1 MVKHK
6 IKEYLRLLT
15 RSIEEYEQ
23 KHFIVVVK
31 VQS

>member
-6 IKEYLRLLT
+6 IKEYSRLLT
-15 RSIEEYEQ
+15 ASIEEYEQ